1 MKVEEFIFMEKV
13 LAINSG
19 SSSFKYK
26 LFSLPDEKV
35 IAKGMAD
42 RVGLDDA
49 SFEIKLADGTKH
61 VEKTEIPDQEA
72 AVSLLLKF
80 LKQFN
85 VVEDLNEIVGVGHR
99 VVNGGEFFKD
109 STIITKENLHEI
121 YELEDYAPLHNPAEG
136 RGIEAFMNVLP
147 NVPQVAV
154 FDTTYHR
161 ALDPVHYLYSLPYEY
176 YEKYGVRKYG
186 AHGTSVRYVAPRAA
200 DMMSKDLKDLKLI
213 VCHLGSGASITAV
226 KDAKS
231 YDTSMGFSPLAG
243 ITMATRSGD
252 IDPSLIQHLMHVE
265 HKSMDEMIYMLN
277 HKSGLLGLSGIS
289 PDMRDVRESDS
300 DRAKLARNIFI
311 NRIVRYVGSYIA
323 EMGGVDGIIFTAGI
337 GEHDMGVREAVMDAF
352 KYMGVDPDYEANN
365 KISEG
370 FITKPDSKVKVMVIP
385 TNEELMIERDVVRLT
400 HIN

>member
-1 MKVEEFIFMEKV
+1 MKKV

-35 IAKGMAD
+35 IASGMAD
-42 RVGLDDA
+42 RVGLDNA

-61 VEKTEIPDQEA
+61 VEKTEIADQEA
-72 AVSLLLKF
+72 AVNLLIKF

-85 VVEDLNEIVGVGHR
+85 VVDDLHEIVGVGHR
-99 VVNGGEFFKD
+99 VVNGGEYFDD
-109 STIITKENLHEI
+109 STIITKENLPKI

-147 NVPQVAV
+147 EVPQVAV

-161 ALDPVHYLYSLPYEY
+161 ALDPVHYLYSLPYKY

-186 AHGTSVRYVAPRAA
+186 AHGTSIRYTAPHAA
-200 DMMSKDLKDLKLI
+200 KMLGKDLKDLKLI
-213 VCHLGSGASITAV
+213 ICHLGSGASITAV
-226 KDAKS
+226 KDGKS
-231 YDTSMGFSPLAG
+231 YDTSMGFSPIAG
-243 ITMATRSGD
+243 ITMATRCGD

-265 HKSMDEMIYMLN
+265 GKSMDEMIHILN

-289 PDMRDVRESDS
+289 PDMRDIRESDTE
-300 DRAKLARNIFI
+300 RAKLARKIFI

-323 EMGGVDGIIFTAGI
+323 EMGGVDAIIFTAGI
-337 GEHDMGVREAVMDAF
+337 GEHDMGVRKEVMDAF
-352 KYMGVDPDYEANN
+352 KYMGVEPDYEANEEN
-365 KISEG
+365 GEH

-385 TNEELMIERDVVRLT
+385 TNEELIIERDVVRLT
-400 HIN
+400 NIN

>member
-1 MKVEEFIFMEKV
+1 MKKV

-35 IAKGMAD
+35 IASGMAD
-42 RVGLDDA
+42 RVGLDNA

-61 VEKTEIPDQEA
+61 VEKTEIADQEA
-72 AVSLLLKF
+72 AVNLLIKF

-85 VVEDLNEIVGVGHR
+85 VVDDLHEIVGVGHR
-99 VVNGGEFFKD
+99 VVNGGEYFDD
-109 STIITKENLHEI
+109 STIITKENLPKI

-147 NVPQVAV
+147 EVPQVAV

-161 ALDPVHYLYSLPYEY
+161 VLDPVHYLYSLPYEY

-186 AHGTSVRYVAPRAA
+186 AHGTSIRYTAPHAA
-200 DMMSKDLKDLKLI
+200 KILGKDLKDLKLI
-213 VCHLGSGASITAV
+213 ICHLGSGASITAV
-226 KDAKS
+226 KDGKS
-231 YDTSMGFSPLAG
+231 YDTSMGFSPIAG
-243 ITMATRSGD
+243 ITMATRCGD

-265 HKSMDEMIYMLN
+265 GKSMDEMIHILN

-289 PDMRDVRESDS
+289 PDMRDIRESDTE
-300 DRAKLARNIFI
+300 RAKLARKIFI

-323 EMGGVDGIIFTAGI
+323 EMGGVDAIIFTAGI
-337 GEHDMGVREAVMDAF
+337 GEHDMGVRKEVMDAF
-352 KYMGVDPDYEANN
+352 KYMDVEPDYEANEEN
-365 KISEG
+365 GEH

-385 TNEELMIERDVVRLT
+385 TNEELIIERDVVRLT
-400 HIN
+400 NIN